1 MRILFVGNSGPVFL
15 THRLPLV
22 LATLKA
28 GHEVHV
34 ALPPSPVSQ
43 QIASYDYVY
52 HEISLSRSSINPFT
66 EIRSL
71 VYLYFLYRKIK
82 PDLIHH
88 VTMKPVL
95 YGSLAAYLAKIP
107 AVANTL
113 SGLGYVFTTQNLK
126 AKFLCTL
133 VKFIFRVSFLHPN
146 NRVIFQNPENL
157 SAFVSFG
164 LIRKEN
170 VVLIKGSGVD
180 TDIFNDS
187 PEPDAI
193 PVVMVASRML
203 LDKGIVEFVNAA
215 RIVQSKSIKARF
227 VLVGGIDLEN
237 PMSIKNSQLNKWVDE
252 GIIEWWGNQ
261 ENMPK
266 TFSQAHIV
274 SLPSYAEGL
283 PKVLI
288 EALSCGRPIVTTNVS
303 GCKET
308 VRDGENGFLVPVKNS
323 RALAEAFIKLI
334 SNKQLRQRMGNAGR
348 KMAIKE
354 FSIQIVIEQTF
365 AVYQDLL
372 KPLKM
377 HPLR

>member
-1 MRILFVGNSGPVFL
+1 
-15 THRLPLV
+15 
-22 LATLKA
+22 
-28 GHEVHV
+28 
-34 ALPPSPVSQ
+34 
-43 QIASYDYVY
+43 
-52 HEISLSRSSINPFT
+52 
-66 EIRSL
+66 
-71 VYLYFLYRKIK
+71 
-82 PDLIHH
+82 
-88 VTMKPVL
+88 
-95 YGSLAAYLAKIP
+95 
-107 AVANTL
+107 
-113 SGLGYVFTTQNLK
+113 
-126 AKFLCTL
+126 
-133 VKFIFRVSFLHPN
+133 
-146 NRVIFQNPENL
+146 
-157 SAFVSFG
+157 
-164 LIRKEN
+164 
-170 VVLIKGSGVD
+170 
-180 TDIFNDS
+180 
-187 PEPDAI
+187 
-193 PVVMVASRML
+193 
-203 LDKGIVEFVNAA
+203 
-215 RIVQSKSIKARF
+215 
-227 VLVGGIDLEN
+227 
-237 PMSIKNSQLNKWVDE
+237 MSIKNSQLNKWVDE

>member
-22 LATLKA
+22 LASLKE

-43 QIASYDYVY
+43 KIASYDYTY
-52 HEISLSRSSINPFT
+52 HEIPLSRSGVNPFT
-66 EIRSL
+66 EIISL
-71 VYLYFLYRKIK
+71 LSLYFLYRKIK
-82 PDLIHH
+82 PNLIHH
-88 VTMKPVL
+88 VTIKPVL
-95 YGSLAAYLAKIP
+95 YGSLAAYLANVP
-107 AVANTL
+107 AIANTI
-113 SGLGYVFTTQNLK
+113 SGLGYVFVTQSFK
-126 AKFLCTL
+126 AKLLRTL
-133 VKFIFRVSFLHPN
+133 IKFIFRIAFLHPN

-157 SAFVSFG
+157 SNFVSFG
-164 LIRKEN
+164 LIGKKN

-180 TDIFNDS
+180 TDIFNDT

-203 LDKGIVEFVNAA
+203 FDKGIVEFVDAA
-215 RIVQSKSIKARF
+215 SIVRNSEVKARF
-227 VLVGGIDLEN
+227 VLVGDIDLDN

-261 ENMPK
+261 EDMPK
-266 TFSQAHIV
+266 VFSQAHVV

-288 EALSCGRPIVTTNVS
+288 EASSCGRPIVTTNVS

-308 VRDGENGFLVPVKNS
+308 VREGENGFLVPVKNS
-323 RALAEAFIKLI
+323 KALAEAFIKLI
-334 SNKQLRQRMGNAGR
+334 SDKQLRQSMGNAGR
-348 KMAIKE
+348 EMAVKE

-365 AVYQDLL
+365 EVYQDLL
-372 KPLKM
+372 KSLKK
-377 HPLR
+377 